1 MTYNKSRGEL
11 LEPET
16 TMGSFLCHDHFLS
29 FEVEQIKEPFLESR
43 TLDQAQFLNALSRC
57 GEDLRTM
64 TA

>member
-11 LEPET
+11 FEPET
-16 TMGSFLCHDHFLS
+16 TMGSILGHDHFLS
-29 FEVEQIKEPFLESR
+29 FEVKQINEPFLESH

-57 GEDLRTM
+57 GEDLHTM